1 MEVPSS
7 ALRGAATDLLHEV
20 VNKRM
25 EPTAKIALVQQLG
38 LANACERLSAG
49 LVAAAAAGQHDGG
62 AGGTPSTAAARGGGA
77 GGGGASSADTVDEE
91 LLGKYAKL
99 LATLASEVMDALKRV
114 ENGAALWLAAA
125 SLFCL
130 PVCLPVFFMIPH
142 LCLAGGHHPR
152 NSFCKLEATSAATT
166 AAAAVVTPPQ
176 PPLSHAH
183 ALFVCLQS

>member
-114 ENGAALWLAAA
+114 ENGAALWVAAA
-125 SLFCL
+125 RL
-130 PVCLPVFFMIPH
+130 VCLSVCRSSLLFLTFVLQGGTIP
-142 LCLAGGHHPR
+142 ATP
-152 NSFCKLEATSAATT
+152 SASQKLRLQPPLLLLLLSYP
-166 AAAAVVTPPQ
+166 PPQ
-176 PPLSHAH
+176 PPLSHAR
-183 ALFVCLQS
+183 ALFVCVQS